1 MNIQLKD
8 QMTFADAELFLRNQS
23 VQQVAST
30 DHIAYSL
37 KVSVEYSILL
47 IQRNERAPEALV
59 PVGIATFLLEL
70 ARRVRGVALLRSITD
85 IEKPRP
91 KLTLVSSK

>member
-23 VQQVAST
+23 VQEVARR
-30 DHIAYSL
+30 DHIARSL

-47 IQRNERAPEALV
+47 IQRDKRTPEALV
-59 PVGIATFLLEL
+59 PVSIASFLLVLEE
-70 ARRVRGVALLRSITD
+70 RVRDVALLRSITD
-85 IEKPRP
+85 IEKSRP

>member
-1 MNIQLKD
+1 MDIQLKNP
-8 QMTFADAELFLRNQS
+8 MTFEDAERFLSNQS
-23 VQQVAST
+23 IQEVARR
-30 DHIAYSL
+30 DHISWSL

-47 IQRNERAPEALV
+47 IQRSERTPEAPV
-59 PVGIATFLLEL
+59 PVSIASFLLEL
-70 ARRVRGVALLRSITD
+70 ARRVRDVALSGSING